1 MRKKNDSKCLL
12 YNNVRQTKERVFP
25 AEIIFVGMNSVSVLS
40 RYKELLDGKTQLE
53 EREREMN
60 REREKMEAGAQRRLE
75 GERDLERLKDDN
87 DR

>member
-1 MRKKNDSKCLL
+1 M
-12 YNNVRQTKERVFP
+12 RQTKERVFP
-25 AEIIFVGMNSVSVLS
+25 AEVIFVGMNSVSVLS

>member
-1 MRKKNDSKCLL
+1 
-12 YNNVRQTKERVFP
+12 
-25 AEIIFVGMNSVSVLS
+25 MNSVSFLS

-60 REREKMEAGAQRRLE
+60 REREKMEAGTQRRLE

>member
-1 MRKKNDSKCLL
+1 MK
-12 YNNVRQTKERVFP
+12 QTKGHLFP
-25 AEIIFVGMNSVSVLS
+25 AEVIFVGMKSVSILS

-53 EREREMN
+53 ERERETN
-60 REREKMEAGAQRRLE
+60 REREKMEAEAQRRLE